1 MSNREQHWNIG
12 ANLVLG
18 LAFVA
23 FGVLFF
29 LDNIDVLDAHTY
41 VRYWPLFLIIPGLF
55 KLFQP
60 GRNRVIGAFLV
71 ALGAIFLLNSLDLMR
86 LGFHELWP
94 LILVMIGAS
103 ILWGHRLGPQ
113 LPPLGPGNANNPI
126 GSANKTTSS
135 DPESFMTG
143 VAVLGGY
150 NRSNNSKDFRGAD
163 LTAVLGGCEIDL
175 RQADI
180 AGSDAVINVFAF
192 WGGIKLR
199 VPAMWRVSLQ
209 GVPILGGF
217 DDKSILPSDPQA
229 KRLVIKGTA
238 VMGGVEITN

>member
-1 MSNREQHWNIG
+1 MNNREQQWTIG

-29 LDNIDVLDAHTY
+29 LDNIDILDARMY
-41 VRYWPLFLIIPGLF
+41 VRYWPLFLIVPGLF

-60 GRNRVIGAFLV
+60 GRNRVVGGFLV
-71 ALGAIFLLNSLDLMR
+71 GLGAIFLLNSLDLVQ

-94 LILVMIGAS
+94 LILVLIGAA

-113 LPPLGPGNANNPI
+113 TSPAGAGDANNPL
-126 GSANKTTSS
+126 GSPNAASSS

-143 VAVLGGY
+143 VAILGGY
-150 NRSNNSKDFRGAD
+150 NRSNNSKDFRGGD
-163 LTAVLGGCEIDL
+163 LTAVLGGCEVDL

-180 AGSDAVINVFAF
+180 AGSDAVINVLAF

-217 DDKSILPSDPQA
+217 DDKSILPSDPKA
-229 KRLVIKGTA
+229 KRLVIKGNA
-238 VMGGVEITN
+238 IMGGVEITN